1 MIEIGKN
8 YKIKEH
14 VTHQGI
20 GGKEIT
26 IERLVT
32 MDEVDVKAWNGN
44 PACFNFIKRREDSM
58 MLPYNTIL
66 GYGHVNGLGYIVCED
81 ELYE

>member
-14 VTHQGI
+14 VEHQGI

-32 MDEVDVKAWNGN
+32 MDEVDEKAWNGN
-44 PACFNFIKRREDSM
+44 PACFNFIKRRDDSM
-58 MLPYNTIL
+58 LLPHDMLL
-66 GYGHVNGLGYIVCED
+66 GYGHVGNLGYVVCED

>member
-14 VTHQGI
+14 VEHQGI
-20 GGKEIT
+20 GGKEIH
-26 IERLVT
+26 IEMELAA
-32 MDEVDVKAWNGN
+32 DEVEERGWGGN
-44 PACFNFIKRREDSM
+44 IACLHFTIRRMNSQPAADAK
-58 MLPYNTIL
+58 LY
-66 GYGHVNGLGYIVCED
+66 YGHVGNLGYVVCED